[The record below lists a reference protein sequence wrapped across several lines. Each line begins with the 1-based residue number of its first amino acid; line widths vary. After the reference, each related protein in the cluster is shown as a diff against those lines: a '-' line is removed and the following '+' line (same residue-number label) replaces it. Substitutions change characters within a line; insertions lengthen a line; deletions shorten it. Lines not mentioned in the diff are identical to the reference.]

1 MQVEDVAR
9 IGLASGRTMQR
20 QRHLTVSHGLLGQVI
35 VDDKHVTAGVG
46 LAGGLTVL
54 AVVHEELADSG
65 TGHRRD
71 VLHRGRI
78 GSGCRNDDGVV
89 ERTVLS
95 EGLADVGNRGG
106 LLADGDID
114 ADHAL
119 AALIEDSVDGNGGL
133 TGLTVADD
141 KLALAAAD
149 RHHGV
154 DSQ

>member
-1 MQVEDVAR
+1 M
-9 IGLASGRTMQR
+9 
-20 QRHLTVSHGLLGQVI
+20 
-35 VDDKHVTAGVG
+35 
-46 LAGGLTVL
+46 
-54 AVVHEELADSG
+54 
-65 TGHRRD
+65 
-71 VLHRGRI
+71 
-78 GSGCRNDDGVV
+78 
-89 ERTVLS
+89 LS
-95 EGLADVGNRGG
+95 EGLADVSNRGG